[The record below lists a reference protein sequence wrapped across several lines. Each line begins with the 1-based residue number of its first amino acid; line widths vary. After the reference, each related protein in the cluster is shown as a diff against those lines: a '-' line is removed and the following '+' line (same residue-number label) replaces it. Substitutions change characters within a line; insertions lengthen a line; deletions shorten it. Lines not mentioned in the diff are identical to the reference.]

1 MSHKILVTEPIHDDV
16 LEYLQ
21 KNAYVTVGKRGEY
34 NTEESLF
41 GPVEQFD
48 AILSMLSNPFTQNV
62 LKKADGLKIVANYA
76 VGYDNIDVRAATDL
90 GIRVANTPGALTD
103 ATADLTMS
111 LLLTV
116 ARKICDAQQFLRDG
130 KFDGWHPLGFLGMDL
145 NKKNLG
151 IVGMGRIGQAIA
163 KRAKAFG
170 VNIHYHNRKPV
181 ASNIELNLE
190 AAYESDLNE
199 MVRSSDI
206 LVLSCPLT
214 PETRHLINAK
224 TLDLMP
230 DHALLINISR
240 GPVVDEQALASAL
253 HNGSIGG
260 AGLDVFEE
268 EPKVHPDLLTAPNTV
283 ITPHIGSAASETR
296 REMGFLAANAIFD
309 TLNGKPAESISNL
322 VKL

>member
-1 MSHKILVTEPIHDDV
+1 MSRKILVTEPIHDEV
-16 LEYLQ
+16 LEYLR
-21 KNAYVTVGKRGEY
+21 KNADVTIGTRGEF
-34 NTEESLF
+34 NTEESLL
-41 GPVEQFD
+41 GPVKQFD
-48 AILSMLSNPFTQNV
+48 AILSMLSNPFTRNV
-62 LKKADGLKIVANYA
+62 LEKAEKLKIVANYA
-76 VGYDNIDVRAATDL
+76 VGYDNIDVRAAADL

-103 ATADLTMS
+103 ATADLTLS

-116 ARKICDAQQFLRDG
+116 SRRICDAQQFLRDG

-145 NKKNLG
+145 KGKNLG

-181 ASNIELNLE
+181 ASDIERSLE
-190 AAYESDLNE
+190 AAYEADVKK
-199 MVRSSDI
+199 MVLSSDI

-214 PETRHLINAK
+214 PETRHLIDSDMLN
-224 TLDLMP
+224 LMP

-253 HNGSIGG
+253 HSGSIGG

-296 REMGFLAANAIFD
+296 RAMGYLAANAIFD
-309 TLNGKPAESISNL
+309 TFDGKPAESIGNL
-322 VKL
+322 VT